1 MENPLK
7 DLCDECASQ
16 DTDAKYSYWLTMN
29 IESVIKINPIE
40 NVFRWK
46 ETNKKKITK
55 FPFHVAF
62 RVKPTQQT
70 ISKTTINV
78 PILEFFVCIFQ
89 SMYHEFVLV
98 FACMCLC
105 ACVLVQGVKF
115 PADWSTF
122 VVVCFCYRL
131 VTFIVIR
138 SSWVWSKFA
147 WCGGC
152 SSFLVREVFLY
163 P

>member
-16 DTDAKYSYWLTMN
+16 DTDAKYCYWLTMN

-105 ACVLVQGVKF
+105 ACAGCKISCWLKYFCCCLFLLSLSHIYCYQVLLSVEHI
-115 PADWSTF
+115 
-122 VVVCFCYRL
+122 C
-131 VTFIVIR
+131 
-138 SSWVWSKFA
+138 
-147 WCGGC
+147 
-152 SSFLVREVFLY
+152 LVRWLF
-163 P
+163 